1 MVQQRRSFSD
11 NDKAA
16 ALAALDANGGNVYR
30 TAKELNVP
38 RSTLQEWANGRVS
51 HDVPELRQQKR
62 QDLHELFLNEIYAI
76 AELMPTKRHEATYSQ
91 LATAAGI
98 FTDKVQLLTGKAT
111 QRTEASAKVEHAI
124 QEDTVEQLSAV
135 LQILNDVGAF
145 DPPSDTSGADTENE

>member
-1 MVQQRRSFSD
+1 MAFRRQFSD

-62 QDLHELFLNEIYAI
+62 QDLHELFLEELYAI
-76 AELMPTKRHEATYSQ
+76 AGLLAEKRHEATYSQ

-98 FTDKVQLLTGKAT
+98 FTDKLQLLTGQAT
-111 QRTEASAKVEHAI
+111 SRADVRVSNVPPI
-124 QEDTVEQLSAV
+124 PDDQLDHIFS
-135 LQILNDVGAF
+135 
-145 DPPSDTSGADTENE
+145 E

>member
-1 MVQQRRSFSD
+1 MAFRRQFSD

-30 TAKELNVP
+30 TAKEINVP

-51 HDVPELRQQKR
+51 HDMPELRQQKR

-76 AELMPTKRHEATYSQ
+76 AELMPDKRKDATYSQ

-98 FTDKVQLLTGKAT
+98 FTDKLQLLTGKAT
-111 QRTEASAKVEHAI
+111 QRTETNAKVEHGM
-124 QEDTVEQLSAV
+124 QEGTVEQLSAV
-135 LQILNDVGAF
+135 LQILTDVGAF
-145 DPPSDTSGADTENE
+145 DNSAPTNGVDTESE

>member
-1 MVQQRRSFSD
+1 MAFRRSFSD

-76 AELMPTKRHEATYSQ
+76 ANLLPSKREDATYSQ

-98 FTDKVQLLTGKAT
+98 FTDKLQLLTGQAT
-111 QRTEASAKVEHAI
+111 TRADVRVTNVPPIPDDQLDGIFTE
-124 QEDTVEQLSAV
+124 
-135 LQILNDVGAF
+135 
-145 DPPSDTSGADTENE
+145 

>member
-1 MVQQRRSFSD
+1 MAFRRSFSD

-51 HDVPELRQQKR
+51 HDMPELRQQKR

-76 AELMPTKRHEATYSQ
+76 ANLLPSKREDATYSQ

-98 FTDKVQLLTGKAT
+98 FTDKLQLLTGKAT
-111 QRTEASAKVEHAI
+111 QRTETSAKVEHAV
-124 QEDTVEQLSAV
+124 QEGTVEQLSAV
-135 LQILNDVGAF
+135 LQILTDVGAF
-145 DPPSDTSGADTENE
+145 DNPTPTASVNSENE

>member
-1 MVQQRRSFSD
+1 MVQRRSFSD

-16 ALAALDANGGNVYR
+16 ALAALDANGGNVLR
-30 TAKELNVP
+30 TAKQLNVP

-62 QDLHELFLNEIYAI
+62 QDLHSLFMDEIYAI
-76 AELMPTKRHEATYSQ
+76 AELLPTKRHEATYSQ

-111 QRTEASAKVEHAI
+111 QRTETSAKVEHAI
-124 QEDTVEQLSAV
+124 QEDTFEQLSAV
-135 LQILNDVGAF
+135 IQILNDVGAF
-145 DPPSDTSGADTENE
+145 DPPSDTNEPDTENE